1 MNKIIHIAV
10 AYFVAAPAVLRAK
23 RERGVSTLE
32 AVIWIGGIALLAV
45 AAVALLGPI
54 IQGWIAKIPT

>member
-1 MNKIIHIAV
+1 MNKIIHIVV
-10 AYFVAAPAVLRAK
+10 AYFAAAPAVLRAK